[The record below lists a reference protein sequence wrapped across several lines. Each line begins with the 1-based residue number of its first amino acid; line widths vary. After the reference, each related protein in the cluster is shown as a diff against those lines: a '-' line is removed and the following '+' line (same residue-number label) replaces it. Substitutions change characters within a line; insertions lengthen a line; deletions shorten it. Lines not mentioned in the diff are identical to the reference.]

1 MTLAKSISVKLG
13 FFAGEYYSHT
23 ELKKKSVE
31 LCVLLCAPHFIIT
44 ITEKKSIG
52 WFKAFITGF
61 NYQLLFV
68 LWKILP

>member
-1 MTLAKSISVKLG
+1 MTLAKSISVKLV

-44 ITEKKSIG
+44 ITEKK
-52 WFKAFITGF
+52 A
-61 NYQLLFV
+61 
-68 LWKILP
+68 